1 MLTGIV
7 IFIAVLIIIALIVG
21 AINNDELGG
30 MYVICIIFMVLQ
42 TIVLV
47 AKINSPTSV
56 TVSEPVFPT
65 VHIESVIVNGN
76 TLSSDT
82 TYIYKFND

>member
-7 IFIAVLIIIALIVG
+7 IFIAVLIILILIVG
-21 AINNDELGG
+21 AINKDELGPL
-30 MYVICIIFMVLQ
+30 YIICILVMVLQ

-47 AKINSPTSV
+47 AKINSPTV
-56 TVSEPVFPT
+56 KEVNTPILPT